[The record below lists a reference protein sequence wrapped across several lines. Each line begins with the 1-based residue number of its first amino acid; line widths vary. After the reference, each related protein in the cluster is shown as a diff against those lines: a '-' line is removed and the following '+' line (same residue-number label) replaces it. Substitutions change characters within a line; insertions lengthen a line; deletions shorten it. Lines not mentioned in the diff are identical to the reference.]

1 MNDPQLAAVVHTGNV
16 ALKAMTILVHCLKNQ
31 GVLRQRRYENPV
43 RARIEPEGAE
53 RERLADLLPHLEK
66 QQPGQPP
73 KIDAI
78 H

>member
-1 MNDPQLAAVVHTGNV
+1 MNDPQLAAVVHTGNF
-16 ALKAMTILVHCLKNQ
+16 ALTAMTILVHCLKNQ
-31 GVLRQRRYENPV
+31 GVLGDRQYENAL
-43 RARIEPEGAE
+43 RATIEAEGAE